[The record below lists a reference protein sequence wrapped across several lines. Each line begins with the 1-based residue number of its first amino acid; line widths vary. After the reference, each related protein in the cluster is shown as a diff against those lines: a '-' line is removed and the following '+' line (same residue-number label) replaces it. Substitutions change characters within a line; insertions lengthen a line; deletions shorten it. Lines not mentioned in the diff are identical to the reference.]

1 MSFTH
6 LQRYL
11 LLLTNLGGLASLL
24 LGGVVLLGWYTH
36 NTSLIQVN
44 PAFVAMQYN
53 TALGFVLGGAGLLA
67 LAWVWLR
74 AAQLFGGTVL
84 LIGVL
89 TLIEYIFGVDLH
101 IDQLFM
107 QHYIDVGASNPG
119 RMAPNTALCFSLTGI
134 ALLIGALARLAA
146 RSLAWI
152 ATLGAIIIGLGI
164 AAFTGY
170 FIGIESAYGWGH
182 LTRMAIHTAAGFI
195 VLGSAFITLSLASD
209 RQQRPGE
216 NSPGWLPVPV
226 VITGMT
232 FTFAMWQALRAHEHQ
247 LVADMGLTARNAADE
262 GFLLFGTLVTLVLAY
277 RLRSSGTKDTAE
289 RHAMYAP
296 WVVIALGTLLS
307 FSLFSLLQENHKV
320 SMRNA
325 FESAVANHS
334 EAIQAGVNSYLESL
348 YHIRSGFNASSFVD
362 RDEFRLL
369 VERDL
374 QHSPGLTALEWLPL
388 VPGDKRERMEA
399 DAQEQLGGT
408 YFFADKNNQGG
419 LHRAPRRERYFP
431 VLYAEPL
438 ELNRPV
444 LGYDPGGDPGR
455 LQVLLRAAREN
466 RPIASGR
473 FILIQRGRDVYGT
486 AVALPIY
493 TRGSLLETEEQRLA
507 ALQGF
512 AVAVFEI
519 GPMIETILQRHT
531 SPAGLE
537 LVFEDTK
544 ATDDKK
550 FLYRHLSQANNGQE
564 NKTVAGSEDNFRQV
578 ISEIEF
584 ANRPW
589 TITAY
594 AADPRFYPLWN
605 PGSLWLP
612 LGAFVLSI
620 ALAFYLRRAAL
631 RERERAS
638 MLTYQTALLNAIP
651 IPIFVKDKK
660 TIFTACN
667 KAYEQ
672 AFGINSEDL
681 AGKTVLDLNFIP
693 EQERHKFQQA
703 DIDLIREGGYRQ
715 EERILPYTDGMNHD
729 VMYWRTTFDIAEG
742 EPGGMIGGLVDVT
755 ELKNL
760 QVELK
765 QASQIAESASRAK
778 SDFLANMS
786 HEIRTPM
793 NAVIGLSHLALNTDL
808 DNRQRDYLNK
818 ISGSAK
824 ALLGI
829 INDILDFSKIEA
841 GKLDVE
847 AVPFDLHSEVLENLA
862 NIISLKAGEKGTELI
877 FDFDSDLPF
886 ALVGDPLRL
895 GQVLI
900 NLMNNA
906 VKFTDGGDITLRIH
920 VLESDDRGILLRFS
934 VSDTGIGMTEEQQ
947 ARLFQSFSQA
957 DTSTTRKFGGTG
969 LGLTISKRLVEMMGG
984 EIGVESE
991 AGAGSTFWFTSRL
1004 GHADPSQLKT
1014 ATNIDA
1020 EVGDL
1025 KVLIVDDNP
1034 TARVILHRYLEAF
1047 GFSVEETG
1055 SGAEA
1060 IRMLESADPAF
1071 DLVLSDWK
1079 MPEMDGVEVAQR
1091 IGNND
1096 KIGKIPSILMVT
1108 AFDREELLRHKG
1120 DAPIKG
1126 VLVKPVSP
1134 STLLD
1139 GILEAFGKGAA
1150 RRHGSG
1156 AEQLPANVV
1165 GARIL
1170 LVEDN
1175 EINQQVAQEILETAG
1190 AHITIANNGKEGVD
1204 ALLAQP
1210 EYFDAVLMD
1219 IQMPVMDGHQAT
1231 REIRKHERF
1240 SKLPVLAMTANAMV
1254 SDQEEARAAGMDDHI
1269 AKPIDVKELF
1279 EVLGRWVE
1287 VPEQRRIAPGSK
1299 DATQAGADQPASSEI
1314 ELPHLPGIDTQT
1326 GLARVAGN
1334 MKLYRSIL
1342 LKFRNSQANVVDEVL
1357 AALAQDDSE
1366 TAQRIAHTL
1375 KGIAGNVGASK
1386 LQEAARQLEDAIK
1399 NNTGEADRLIESVRE
1414 VLSQVLSSLDILHTS
1429 TQQAGNAESDESFDP
1444 GTLKRLLGDLKEL
1457 LEDDDAD
1464 AVSVLDEINEQMPG
1478 AYRKFNLAGLE
1489 KLVGQ
1494 YDFEEALTVLARIN
1508 QAVG

>member
-1 MSFTH
+1 MSSGH

-11 LLLTNLGGLASLL
+11 ILLTNLGGLVSLL

-36 NTSLIQVN
+36 NASLIQVN

-53 TALGFVLGGAGLLA
+53 TALGFMLSGAGLLA
-67 LAWVWLR
+67 LVWTGLR
-74 AAQLFGGTVL
+74 AAKVFGGAVL
-84 LIGVL
+84 LIGIL
-89 TLIEYIFGVDLH
+89 TLVEYIFGLDLH

-107 QHYIDVGASNPG
+107 QHYIDVETSNPG

-134 ALLIGALARLAA
+134 ALLIGAFSRLSL
-146 RSLAWI
+146 RHLAWV
-152 ATLGAIIIGLGI
+152 ATLGSTIIGLGI

-170 FIGIESAYGWGH
+170 FIGVESAYGWGH
-182 LTRMAIHTAAGFI
+182 LTRMAIHTAAGFV
-195 VLGSAFITLSLASD
+195 VLGSGFIALGLVFD
-209 RQQRPGE
+209 RKQRPDEGP
-216 NSPGWLPVPV
+216 PGWLPVPV

-232 FTFAMWQALRAHEHQ
+232 FTFAMWQAMRAHENQ
-247 LVADMGLTARNAADE
+247 LMATMGSAAQSFADE
-262 GFLLFGTLVTLVLAY
+262 GFLLFGTLVTLVLAH
-277 RLRSSGTKDTAE
+277 RIRVSSTQDKAE
-289 RHAMYAP
+289 HHAMYVP
-296 WVVIALGTLLS
+296 WVVIALGALLS
-307 FSLFSLLQENHKV
+307 FSLFSLLQKNHKFAV
-320 SMRNA
+320 RNA
-325 FESAVANHS
+325 FESAVANHG

-348 YHIRSGFNASSFVD
+348 YHIRSGFNASTFVD
-362 RDEFRLL
+362 RDEFRFL

-374 QHSPGLTALEWLPL
+374 HNSPGLVALEWLPL
-388 VPGDKRERMEA
+388 VSDADREAIETQ
-399 DAQEQLGGT
+399 AQQQLGGT
-408 YFFADKNNQGG
+408 FFFADKDNQNG
-419 LHRAPRRERYFP
+419 LQRAPRRERYFP

-444 LGYDPGGDPGR
+444 LGYDPGGNPDR
-455 LQVLLRAAREN
+455 SNVLLRAAREN

-473 FILIQRGRDVYGT
+473 FILIQRGKDVYGNG
-486 AVALPIY
+486 VALPVY
-493 TRGSLLETEEQRLA
+493 DRAAPLETEEQRLA

-512 AVAVFEI
+512 AVAVLEF

-531 SPAGLE
+531 RPAGLD
-537 LVFEDTK
+537 LIFEDTK
-544 ATDDKK
+544 AADSEK
-550 FLYRHLSQANNGQE
+550 FLYRHHAGADNSRVDQS
-564 NKTVAGSEDNFRQV
+564 VAVAEEGFLQDIR
-578 ISEIEF
+578 EIEF

-589 TITAY
+589 TIKAY
-594 AADPRFYPLWN
+594 ATDPRFYPPWN

-631 RERERAS
+631 RERERARL
-638 MLTYQTALLNAIP
+638 LTYQTALLNAIP

-672 AFGINSEDL
+672 AFGINSKDL
-681 AGKTVLDLNFIP
+681 AGKTVLDLDFIP
-693 EQERHKFQQA
+693 EPERQKFQQA

-715 EERILPYTDGMNHD
+715 EERILPYTDGMNHH

-742 EPGGMIGGLVDVT
+742 KPGGMIGGLVDVT

-765 QASQIAESASRAK
+765 QATQIAESASRAK

-847 AVPFDLHSEVLENLA
+847 AVSFDLHSEVLENLA

-906 VKFTDGGDITLRIH
+906 VKFTDGGNITLRIR
-920 VLESDDRGILLRFS
+920 VLESDDNGILLRFS
-934 VSDTGIGMTEEQQ
+934 VSDTGIGMDQEQQ
-947 ARLFQSFSQA
+947 AKLFQSFTQA
-957 DTSTTRKFGGTG
+957 DASTTRKFGGTG

-1004 GHADPSQLKT
+1004 GRADPSELNS

-1020 EVGDL
+1020 EVGAL
-1025 KVLIVDDNP
+1025 KVLIIDDNP
-1034 TARVILHRYLEAF
+1034 TARVILRRYLEAF

-1055 SGAEA
+1055 TGAEA
-1060 IRMLESADPAF
+1060 IHMLESADPAF

-1079 MPEMDGVEVAQR
+1079 MPEMDGVEVARR
-1091 IGNND
+1091 IGNSD
-1096 KIGKIPSILMVT
+1096 KIGKIPAVLMVT
-1108 AFDREELLRHKG
+1108 AFDREELLRNKG

-1156 AEQLPANVV
+1156 AEQLPAHVV

-1175 EINQQVAQEILETAG
+1175 EINQQVAQEILEAAG

-1204 ALLAQP
+1204 TLLAQP
-1210 EYFDAVLMD
+1210 DYFDAVLMD

-1231 REIRKHERF
+1231 REIRKDGRF
-1240 SKLPVLAMTANAMV
+1240 NKLPVLAMTANAMV

-1269 AKPIDVKELF
+1269 AKPINVKELF

-1287 VPEQRRIAPGSK
+1287 VPEQRRSAPNPQVS
-1299 DATQAGADQPASSEI
+1299 TQADADQSASSDI
-1314 ELPHLPGIDTQT
+1314 ELPQLPGIDTQT

-1342 LKFRNSQANVVDEVL
+1342 LKFRDSQANVVDEVV
-1357 AALAQDDSE
+1357 AALAQDDNE

-1375 KGIAGNVGASK
+1375 KGIAGNVGASE
-1386 LQEAARQLEDAIK
+1386 LQEAARQLEHAIK
-1399 NNTGEADRLIESVRE
+1399 NNTGEADRLIEPVRS
-1414 VLSQVLSSLDILHTS
+1414 VLSRVLSSLDTLHTS
-1429 TQQAGNAESDESFDP
+1429 SQQAGNAESNESFDT

-1494 YDFEEALTVLARIN
+1494 YDFEEALTVLDKIN